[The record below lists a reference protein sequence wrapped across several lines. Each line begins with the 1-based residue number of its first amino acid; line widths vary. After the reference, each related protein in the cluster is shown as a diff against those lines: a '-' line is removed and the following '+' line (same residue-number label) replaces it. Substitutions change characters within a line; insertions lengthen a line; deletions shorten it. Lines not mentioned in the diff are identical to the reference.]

1 MIKQRKLNKLTCTF
15 EPTPYMV
22 MYTKIKTKAKD
33 SDRVV
38 TKKYHTLVEF

>member
-1 MIKQRKLNKLTCTF
+1 MIKERKLNKLTSIF
-15 EPTPYMV
+15 EPTPYIV
-22 MYTKIKTKAKD
+22 IYTKIKTKAKD